1 MSYREMLFYEVNMNI
16 ELLTEIIERHNKWM
30 SGIEGGER
38 ADLRGAD
45 LKGADLKGAD
55 LSEANLKGA
64 DLKGANLKEADLREA
79 NLKGADLKGANL
91 KGADLSEANLE
102 GVDLRYADLENA
114 DLEKANLKG
123 ANLEE
128 ANLKWANLDFSCLP
142 LWCGSLSAHFDDKQL
157 IQITYHLVKAG
168 LNSKNASDKVK
179 SELSKLVDLANEFHQ
194 TDQCGKI

>member
-1 MSYREMLFYEVNMNI
+1 MLFYEVNMNI
-16 ELLTEIIERHNKWM
+16 ELLTEIIERHNKWL

-38 ADLRGAD
+38 ADFR
-45 LKGADLKGAD
+45 
-55 LSEANLKGA
+55 GA
-64 DLKGANLKEADLREA
+64 DLKGANLKEADLEEADLKGANLEEADLREA
-79 NLKGADLKGANL
+79 NLKGADLKWANL

-102 GVDLRYADLENA
+102 RVDLRYADLENA

-123 ANLEE
+123 ANLEVANLKWANLEE
-128 ANLKWANLDFSCLP
+128 ANLKGANLDFSCLP

-194 TDQCGKI
+194 TDQYGKI

>member
-1 MSYREMLFYEVNMNI
+1 MLFYEVNMNI

-38 ADLRGAD
+38 ADLR
-45 LKGADLKGAD
+45 
-55 LSEANLKGA
+55 
-64 DLKGANLKEADLREA
+64 
-79 NLKGADLKGANL
+79 
-91 KGADLSEANLE
+91 
-102 GVDLRYADLENA
+102 YADLENA

-123 ANLEE
+123 
-128 ANLKWANLDFSCLP
+128 ANLDFSCLP